1 MIPKIVN
8 RFTKNLIEVK
18 YPTQNEH
25 WNVAGIIKNKSNQHF
40 KFDVRDMF
48 KFPDGLVVK
57 TGHTNTKADNMVV
70 ESKKEWIIL
79 DIKEIHKYLRKH
91 KKHIIYLDDL
101 IAELEWSIYLPKS
114 D

>member
-1 MIPKIVN
+1 MSIIQKFSKHLTSIEYPKEK
-8 RFTKNLIEVK
+8 TS
-18 YPTQNEH
+18 
-25 WNVAGIIKNKSNQHF
+25 WNIAGILKGQNGF
-40 KFDVRDMF
+40 YKFDVRDMF
-48 KFPDGLVVK
+48 KFPDGLVGK
-57 TGHTNTKADNMVV
+57 TGHTNTKADKMVF